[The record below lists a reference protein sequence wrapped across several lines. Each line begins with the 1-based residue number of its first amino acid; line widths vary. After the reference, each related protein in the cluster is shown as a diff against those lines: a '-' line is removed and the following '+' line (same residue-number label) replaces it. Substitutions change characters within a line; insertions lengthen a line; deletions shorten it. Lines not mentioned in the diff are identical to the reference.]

1 MTDEEKEKIHGLIL
15 DAIEDALEEKKIEEQ
30 EVQKIATFVTEN
42 IKSIGSHEALVKFL
56 LDLSSRW
63 PVFQNIYQVEQGKE
77 KEEETQAIVDKAV
90 ELTKEGKIEEAI
102 NVARSANN

>member
-30 EVQKIATFVTEN
+30 EVQKIASFVTEN
-42 IKSIGSHEALVKFL
+42 IKSVNTHELLVKFL

-63 PVFQNIYQVEQGKE
+63 PVFQNIYQVEQGKVR
-77 KEEETQAIVDKAV
+77 EEETQAIVDKAV

-102 NVARSANN
+102 DIAKSASN